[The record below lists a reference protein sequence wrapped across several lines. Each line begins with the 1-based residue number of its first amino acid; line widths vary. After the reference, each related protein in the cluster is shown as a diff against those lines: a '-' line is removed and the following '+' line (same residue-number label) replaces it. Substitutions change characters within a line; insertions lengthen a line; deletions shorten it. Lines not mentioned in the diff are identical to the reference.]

1 MRDAETSRGRHSLVH
16 CLNVR
21 LLGRMATAGRNGPVY
36 SATGADRGVRVSD
49 AEARRIKLNQSAFV
63 PSYDRRR
70 EEEL

>member
-1 MRDAETSRGRHSLVH
+1 
-16 CLNVR
+16 
-21 LLGRMATAGRNGPVY
+21 MATAGRNGPVY